1 MMLRILAATTIS
13 LAALTAAGCGG
24 SSAKVGSNDIAVV
37 CGRHVTKAEYALLLK
52 QQKASLNGKLPKI
65 GTQQYEQMKQQLVKV
80 LAQKAAYETKYDEV
94 LSDARSRVDNASGSN
109 KEAAKKYLA
118 SVEVS
123 DQDVA
128 NQLTQIIQQNAQ
140 GKKAVFL
147 KTIAKSGLTY
157 KDAEDIVRFNL
168 KEQALKQDIVS
179 KVSVSDEDVK
189 KYFDAHKDQ
198 YATKEQRAVAHIL
211 VKTKAEADKIERQ
224 LKAGAAFAKLA
235 KQYSTDTQSAQAG
248 GALTDVKGSFVPQFE
263 AVAFKLKTGQVSEP
277 TKSQFGYH
285 IIKALGPIQPAKPAN
300 YEQVKAQVKSTLE
313 SQKQPAALTK
323 WVNDVQK
330 QCIDKAVYATGYKPP
345 VVTTPATPAVTK
357 TS

>member
-1 MMLRILAATTIS
+1 MSVPGATSPMTLRTLAATTIS

-24 SSAKVGSNDIAVV
+24 SSAKVGANDIAVV
-37 CGRHVTKAEYALLLK
+37 CGNHVTKADYALLLK
-52 QQKASLNGKLPKI
+52 QEKASLNGKLPKI
-65 GTQQYEQMKQQLVKV
+65 GTTQYEQMKQQLVKI
-80 LAQKAAYETKYDEV
+80 LAQKAAYQKKADDLGIKVTDKEV
-94 LSDARSRVDNASGSN
+94 QAQ
-109 KEAAKKYLA
+109 LA
-118 SVEVS
+118 
-123 DQDVA
+123 
-128 NQLTQIIQQNAQ
+128 QIIQQNAQ

-147 KTIAKSGLTY
+147 KTIAKSGLTM
-157 KDAEDIVRFNL
+157 KDAEEIIRFNL
-168 KEQALKQDIVS
+168 VEQKLKEKITA
-179 KVSVSDEDVK
+179 KVAVSDADVK

-211 VKTKAEADKIERQ
+211 VKTKAEADKIEAQ
-224 LKAGAAFAKLA
+224 LKDGGDFAKLA
-235 KQYSTDTQSAQAG
+235 KKYSTDTQSAQAG

-263 AVAFKLKTGQVSEP
+263 AVAFKLKTGQISEP

-300 YEQVKAQVKSTLE
+300 YDQVKAQVKSTLE

-330 QCIDKAVYATGYKPP
+330 QCIDKAAYATGYKPP

-357 TS
+357 T

>member
-1 MMLRILAATTIS
+1 MTLRILAATTIS

-24 SSAKVGSNDIAVV
+24 SSAKVGANDIAVV
-37 CGRHVTKAEYALLLK
+37 CGNHVTKADYALLLK
-52 QQKASLNGKLPKI
+52 QEKASLNGKLPKI
-65 GTQQYEQMKQQLVKV
+65 GTTQYEQMKQQLVKI
-80 LAQKAAYETKYDEV
+80 LAQKAAYQKKADDLGIKVTDKEV
-94 LSDARSRVDNASGSN
+94 QAQ
-109 KEAAKKYLA
+109 LA
-118 SVEVS
+118 
-123 DQDVA
+123 
-128 NQLTQIIQQNAQ
+128 QIIQQNAQ

-147 KTIAKSGLTY
+147 KTIAKSGLTM
-157 KDAEDIVRFNL
+157 KDAEEIIRFNL
-168 KEQALKQDIVS
+168 VEQKLKEKITA
-179 KVSVSDEDVK
+179 KVAVSDADVK

-211 VKTKAEADKIERQ
+211 VKTKAEADKIEAQ
-224 LKAGAAFAKLA
+224 LKDGGDFAKLA
-235 KQYSTDTQSAQAG
+235 KKYSTDTQSAQAG

-263 AVAFKLKTGQVSEP
+263 AVAFKLKTGQISEP

-300 YEQVKAQVKSTLE
+300 YDQVKAQVKSTLE

-330 QCIDKAVYATGYKPP
+330 QCIDKAAYATGYKPP

>member
-1 MMLRILAATTIS
+1 MTLRILAATTIS

-24 SSAKVGSNDIAVV
+24 SSAKVGANDIAVV
-37 CGRHVTKAEYALLLK
+37 CGNHVTKADYALLLK
-52 QQKASLNGKLPKI
+52 QEKASLNGKLPKI
-65 GTQQYEQMKQQLVKV
+65 GTTQYEQMKQQLVKI
-80 LAQKAAYETKYDEV
+80 LAQKAAYQKKADDLGIKVTDKEV
-94 LSDARSRVDNASGSN
+94 QAQ
-109 KEAAKKYLA
+109 LA
-118 SVEVS
+118 
-123 DQDVA
+123 
-128 NQLTQIIQQNAQ
+128 QIIQQNAQ

-147 KTIAKSGLTY
+147 KTIAKSGLTM
-157 KDAEDIVRFNL
+157 KDAEEIIRFNL
-168 KEQALKQDIVS
+168 VEQKLKEKITA
-179 KVSVSDEDVK
+179 KVAVSDADVK

-211 VKTKAEADKIERQ
+211 VKTKAEADKIEAQ
-224 LKAGAAFAKLA
+224 LKDGGDFAKLA
-235 KQYSTDTQSAQAG
+235 KKYSTDTQSAQAG

-263 AVAFKLKTGQVSEP
+263 AVAFKLKTGQISEP

-300 YEQVKAQVKSTLE
+300 YDQVKAQVKSTLE

-330 QCIDKAVYATGYKPP
+330 QCIDKAAYASGYKPP

-357 TS
+357 T